1 MQKKFI
7 NFCVISFLIGGSI
20 LLLGKQTWFPKFY
33 NPDFMGVMSFI
44 SAFLIFIPRI
54 FSPKN
59 KNNESIINFQFAIS
73 LGLALNGLGAIGLFK
88 LYEYGIP
95 YDKIVHFFVSFVLI
109 IGLSNFLMNDGK
121 SYFKKPLVVSFLAII
136 FLGFFWEIMEILFDA
151 IFETQTFGVYGQ
163 DVIRDTFFDIVNNFL
178 GAISGMLILNFK
190 RKFNK

>member
-7 NFCVISFLIGGSI
+7 NLSVIVFIVGGFI
-20 LLLGKQTWFPKFY
+20 LLLGKQDWFPEFY
-33 NPDFMGVMSFI
+33 NPDFMGIMSFI
-44 SAFLIFIPRI
+44 SALLIFLPRI
-54 FSPKN
+54 FFK

-73 LGLALNGLGAIGLFK
+73 LGLALNGFGAIGLFK

>member
-7 NFCVISFLIGGSI
+7 NLSVIVFIVGGFI
-20 LLLGKQTWFPKFY
+20 LLLGKQDWFPEFY
-33 NPDFMGVMSFI
+33 NPDFMGIMSFI
-44 SAFLIFIPRI
+44 SALLIFLPRI
-54 FSPKN
+54 FFK

-73 LGLALNGLGAIGLFK
+73 LGLALNGFGAIGLFK

-121 SYFKKPLVVSFLAII
+121 SYFKKPLLVSFLAII
-136 FLGFFWEIMEILFDA
+136 FLGFSWEIMEILFDA
-151 IFETQTFGVYGQ
+151 IFKTQTFGVYGQ